1 MAENFLINYHHI
13 GGRGGKFPINIP
25 GVLRDGVHL
34 TMYDADED
42 CVDEAKNSSFVSG
55 FNKVDIFPFC
65 ISDQNSVED
74 FIITKQPHASSLLES
89 NPEVYPYIRN
99 SSKFGAMRLQEILE
113 PHKIIRLETRKLS
126 SVLSKIEGSD
136 PDFISLDT
144 QGNEYDIILSSK
156 EIYEKALL
164 INAEV
169 SFVEMYKDQKTF
181 PEIHNLMMGLG
192 FILVDLKLYDPHH
205 SCPTPVDFEGKGFLL
220 DGEAFYIKR
229 PDLERWAF
237 GKLVKYFFA
246 AVLCEQAHLCI
257 RAFDALKARFPLE
270 LDRLDQRFQYLK
282 LIKDFCDA
290 YQQSY
295 KAYLPMFHESQ
306 AYKNYHLGKN
316 ESLSS
321 GHKSSG
327 EIDVIA
333 LRQNQYAQV
342 LLKYGLSAF
351 AEKIENQR
359 RINIQSIDLISKQ

>member
-1 MAENFLINYHHI
+1 MFEELLINYHHI

-34 TMYDADED
+34 VMYDADED
-42 CVDEAKNSSFVSG
+42 CVDEAKKSSFVSG
-55 FNKVDIFPFC
+55 FSKVDIFPFC
-65 ISDQNSVED
+65 ISGLNSVED
-74 FIITKQPHASSLLES
+74 FIITKQPHASSLLKS
-89 NPEVYPYIRN
+89 NPEIYPYIRN

-113 PHKIIRLETRKLS
+113 PHKIMRLETRKLS
-126 SVLSKIEGSD
+126 SVLSKIEGNG

-156 EIYEKALL
+156 EIFEKALL

-205 SCPTPVDFEGKGFLL
+205 SCLTPVDFEGKGFLL

-229 PDLERWAF
+229 PDLKRWTF
-237 GKLVKYFFA
+237 GELVKYFFA

-257 RAFDALKARFPLE
+257 RVFDTLKARFPLD
-270 LDRLDQRFQYLK
+270 LAKLDQRYQYLK
-282 LIKDFCDA
+282 LIKDLYDS

-306 AYKNYHLGKN
+306 AYKNYHLDKN
-316 ESLSS
+316 ESLPSS
-321 GHKSSG
+321 HKSSE
-327 EIDVIA
+327 EIDTIA
-333 LRQNQYAQV
+333 LRQNQYSQV

-351 AEKIENQR
+351 AEKIENQK
-359 RINIQSIDLISKQ
+359 RINIQSMDLISQQ